1 MICARVFVII
11 GLCFLVTSMEP
22 AYCQSQN
29 ADSPKEETSETA
41 NSRAQFHSL
50 SRPGLHNVFQIDDQ
64 VYSGSGPE
72 GKQSF
77 DALKKMGIKTI
88 ISVDGTQPNLKL
100 AKAAGIKYIH
110 IPIGYDG
117 ISQDASLSFLKAAK
131 EVKGPVYIHCH
142 HGRHRGPAA
151 AAMVGLC
158 RGSLD
163 KQRALLF
170 LDQAGTSKDYAGLW
184 RDIRQFQVPAAGTRL
199 PELLESARVQP
210 MVTAMAHI
218 SHYYEELQKKSEST
232 PPGRQDALRVSLL
245 LREEFHES
253 LRKHSDDYDDTFK
266 TWMRESETEI
276 KQLEAALKQ
285 GNQNQVS
292 ARLKQL
298 KAQCKRCHK
307 AYRN

>member
-1 MICARVFVII
+1 MSFRILIFI
-11 GLCFLVTSMEP
+11 GLCIWVTSIEP
-22 AYCQSQN
+22 ACCQSQN
-29 ADSPKEETSETA
+29 VDSQTAETSGKV
-41 NSRAQFHSL
+41 NNHVRFDSL

-64 VYSGSGPE
+64 VYSGSVPE

-77 DALKKMGIKTI
+77 DALKKMGVKTI

-100 AKAAGIKYIH
+100 ANAAGMKYIH

-117 ISQDASLSFLKAAK
+117 ISEDASLSFLRAAK
-131 EVKGPVYIHCH
+131 EIKGPVYIHCH

-163 KQRALLF
+163 KQRALQF
-170 LDQAGTSKDYAGLW
+170 LDQAGTSQDYAGLW
-184 RDIRQFQVPAAGTRL
+184 RDIRQFQVPAEGTPL
-199 PELLESARVQP
+199 PELVESAHVEP

-218 SHYYEELQKKSEST
+218 SHYYEELLKKAEGT
-232 PPGRQDALRVSLL
+232 PRDEKNAMRISVL

-266 TWMRESETEI
+266 KWMRESEMEI
-276 KQLEAALKQ
+276 KQLEAELKQ
-285 GNQNQVS
+285 GNQKQVS

-298 KAQCKRCHK
+298 KSLCKRCHK